1 MDEVDAPTKSTQG
14 AENVELALPEK
25 PEKPLDSD
33 CCGNGC
39 ATCVL
44 DIYAEELAIWE
55 KECARIRLGET
66 STAVPKEVTDEEYV
80 VRILHQLYNLLWR
93 ANSKVISVLC
103 VCVCVFSSVVIIC

>member
-80 VRILHQLYNLLWR
+80 VRICINCTTYYEGQTAKWLVY
-93 ANSKVISVLC
+93 C
-103 VCVCVFSSVVIIC
+103 VCVCVFFLQ

>member
-1 MDEVDAPTKSTQG
+1 MDDVDAATKSTQR

-55 KECARIRLGET
+55 KECARIRAGET
-66 STAVPKEVTDEEYV
+66 STAVPKEGTDEEYV
-80 VRILHQLYNLLWR
+80 VSILHQL
-93 ANSKVISVLC
+93 
-103 VCVCVFSSVVIIC
+103 